1 MEVLILWYI
10 VYGKT
15 GYEATVHLAQLSWQ
29 MGDSDL
35 TLFFALQ
42 CIPPDEACTSLNVD
56 MILAMM
62 HNKKT
67 FTKPLVVIT
76 HEGKQEGRKMSLTCL
91 IMLYI

>member
-1 MEVLILWYI
+1 M
-10 VYGKT
+10 K
-15 GYEATVHLAQLSWQ
+15 AQLSWQ
-29 MGDSDL
+29 NDSL
-35 TLFFALQ
+35 TSHSFFHPQ

-76 HEGKQEGRKMSLTCL
+76 REGKPEGMEMRLNCL
-91 IMLYI
+91 IKLYILYCVT